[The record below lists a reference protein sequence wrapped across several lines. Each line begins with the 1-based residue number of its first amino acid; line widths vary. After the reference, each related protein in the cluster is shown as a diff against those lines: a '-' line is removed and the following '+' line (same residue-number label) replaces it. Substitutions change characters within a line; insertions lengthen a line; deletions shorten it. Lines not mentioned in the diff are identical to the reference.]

1 MMELSSKKE
10 KDKIRVSLGEDD
22 LLLISDIFH
31 SVVVEKLKK
40 LHARN
45 GIITCGFAGEKY
57 RNWLLKFRSA
67 GSGFEIVG
75 FEFDERAEEM
85 DLDP

>member
-1 MMELSSKKE
+1 MEPLIQKNVTG
-10 KDKIRVSLGEDD
+10 VSLDEDD
-22 LLLISDIFH
+22 VLLISDLFQD
-31 SVVVEKLKK
+31 VVVEKLKK

-57 RNWLLKFRSA
+57 GNWLLRFRSS

-85 DLDP
+85 GLDL

>member
-1 MMELSSKKE
+1 METLNQKE
-10 KDKIRVSLGEDD
+10 KDAIRTSLEEDD
-22 LLLISDIFH
+22 VFLISDLFH

-40 LHARN
+40 LHAKN

-57 RNWLLKFRSA
+57 GNWLLQFRSA

-75 FEFDERAEEM
+75 FEFDDRAEEM
-85 DLDP
+85 DLDL